1 MLRRPTWH
9 VSFADFTRERLIP
22 KDYTITATSRVTNIW
37 AYVVNFVTCIIV
49 AIIARKRK
57 KKAAR

>member
-9 VSFADFTRERLIP
+9 VSFADFTGERLIP

-37 AYVVNFVTCIIV
+37 AYVVTFIACIIV
-49 AIIARKRK
+49 AIIAGKRK
-57 KKAAR
+57 KKAAK